1 MPTTHREPLCLAS
14 GVTNGQDSVKRC
26 LSRRYPTFIARMG
39 SCARPKC
46 SCRLRVALFRQV
58 FAGCGEPLLHDGLS
72 RRYLCDPCMSAWVRT
87 PPQLSGARVRFFP
100 LNIGLSLGSRR
111 SACERVPQH
120 SFTWGEFSGLQPF
133 GDLQALILAWPTG
146 CSDRQGLRPFG
157 HWAVYTGQYLRRYRS
172 QAPASLRVR
181 TGQLTRQDLQGFS
194 PLRTCWIAAL
204 SAAPSGRKTARAVLG
219 QGLAVSAFPRYVPV

>member
-111 SACERVPQH
+111 SACEKDPTTQLFVGGSSRGCNHSVIFRLPYLLGPRTVLTVRVK
-120 SFTWGEFSGLQPF
+120 
-133 GDLQALILAWPTG
+133 
-146 CSDRQGLRPFG
+146 PFG

-181 TGQLTRQDLQGFS
+181 TGQLTRPRF
-194 PLRTCWIAAL
+194 A
-204 SAAPSGRKTARAVLG
+204 
-219 QGLAVSAFPRYVPV
+219 GLDRSLVGCS